1 MAVMFMAV
9 NLLVDLLYAKVD
21 PRVKLGRRASV

>member
-1 MAVMFMAV
+1 MAILFMSV

-21 PRVKLGRRASV
+21 PRIKLGGRVDA